1 MDFDKLGY
9 VCVPYYQCVNG
20 IVDTTIL
27 EDSYS
32 TTPLINPR
40 IENGLF
46 TPWLKNCP
54 TRNDICCRDISKK
67 PNKPTKPKNICPS
80 GYSGLRPVPGD
91 CTKFANC
98 WKGNPIIQSC
108 GPGTHF
114 NPINSVCD
122 WPSKANCNP
131 LDSVNEQDEDS
142 IDPDPSDSSSIG
154 TVQVGL

>member
-1 MDFDKLGY
+1 M
-9 VCVPYYQCVNG
+9 
-20 IVDTTIL
+20 DTTISA
-27 EDSYS
+27 DSYS
-32 TTPLINPR
+32 SAPLINPR
-40 IENGLF
+40 IQNGLF

-54 TRNDICCRDISKK
+54 TRNEICCRDISKK
-67 PNKPTKPKNICPS
+67 KPSKPTKNICPS

-114 NPINSVCD
+114 NPTNSVCD

-131 LDSVNEQDEDS
+131 LDFQDDDQEDE
-142 IDPDPSDSSSIG
+142 IIVPDQSDVDDIG
-154 TVQVGL
+154 TVQFLTPKMHFFFQSHLSLNLT